1 MAVQNPK
8 ITGFWIRFHVFGV
21 VEAGNRYKPVQ
32 EKPDFMPFWKDEAWE
47 VVLQLIE
54 VVYFNYRVLI
64 AVFMW
69 GYAEDKFVL
78 NRVFAKGHELLR
90 IYACEGNEI

>member
-8 ITGFWIRFHVFGV
+8 IAGFWIRFQVFGV

-54 VVYFNYRVLI
+54 VVYFNYRVPKSGR
-64 AVFMW
+64 
-69 GYAEDKFVL
+69 GYLLQFLCGDM
-78 NRVFAKGHELLR
+78 LR
-90 IYACEGNEI
+90 ISLF